1 MNRCLKGLFTTPIYY
16 VNGSPHIGHLHTQFL
31 TESIASWWK
40 LKRKKNESRKFLIS
54 TGTGLNLIFKF
65 R

>member
-1 MNRCLKGLFTTPIYY
+1 

-40 LKRKKNESRKFLIS
+40 LKRNKNESRNFLIS